1 MSFTR
6 VDFDDPLNRAL
17 VRDYRISG
25 VPYVVLLDG
34 DGNIVKRRGGNLN
47 PGVYRADV
55 LAVLG
60 AAPRAP

>member
-6 VDFDDPLNRAL
+6 VDYDDPQNRNL

-25 VPYVVLLDG
+25 VPYVVLVDG

-47 PGVYRADV
+47 PVLYRADV
-55 LAVLG
+55 LDVLG